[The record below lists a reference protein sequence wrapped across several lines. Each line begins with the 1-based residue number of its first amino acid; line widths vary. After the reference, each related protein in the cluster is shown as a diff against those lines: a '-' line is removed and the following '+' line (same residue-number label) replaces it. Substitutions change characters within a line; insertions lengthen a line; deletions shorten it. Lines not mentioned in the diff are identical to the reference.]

1 VIPLTLGEIAAAVGG
16 ELLAEADVVVT
27 GRVLIDSRAIQP
39 GDLFFALPGD
49 RVDGADF
56 VDSALAAGAVAAVT
70 SRPAPAPIIR
80 VTEPIVAFGE
90 LARAVL
96 ARLPEL
102 KVVGIT
108 GSSGKTS
115 TKDLLAQI
123 LEIDGPTVA
132 PHESFNNEIG
142 LPRTAL
148 LVDFATKY
156 LVLELGAR
164 GRGHLAYLCQ
174 IARPN
179 VAVVLNVGSAHVGEF
194 GSRSE
199 IAAAKAELVSGVDSD
214 AIVVL
219 NEDDPLVRAMADV
232 APVGARVITFGESS
246 TAQVRAANASLDSMA
261 RAGFDLA
268 IGAGSVR
275 VQLQVAGAHQIA
287 NALAA
292 ASVATGLG
300 MELPLIASALSAA
313 TVRSKWRLAIADTAD
328 GITIINDAYNANP
341 ESVRAALAALAV
353 IGKGR
358 RTWAVLGEMR
368 ELGVESAAQ
377 HEAIGRLVVDLG
389 IDRLIVVGRAARPM
403 LGAAT
408 AHGSWSGEAIFV
420 DTVAAAGEVLVGEVA
435 SGDVVLVKAS
445 RAVGLEAVAETL
457 ERRSRP

>member
-1 VIPLTLGEIAAAVGG
+1 MIPLTLGEIAAAVGG
-16 ELLAEADVVVT
+16 ELLGEADAVVT
-27 GRVLIDSRAIQP
+27 GRVVIDSRAIQP
-39 GDLFFALPGD
+39 GDLFIALPGD
-49 RVDGADF
+49 RLDGADF

-80 VTEPIVAFGE
+80 VAEPIVAFGA

-123 LEIDGPTVA
+123 LETDGPTVA
-132 PHESFNNEIG
+132 PQESFNNEIG

-148 LVDFATKY
+148 LANFTTKY

-164 GRGHLAYLCQ
+164 GRGHLTYLCQ
-174 IARPN
+174 IARPD

-194 GSRSE
+194 GSRAE
-199 IAAAKAELVSGVDSD
+199 IAAAKSELVAAVDSD

-219 NEDDPLVRAMADV
+219 NEDDPLVRAMVDV
-232 APVGARVITFGESS
+232 APVGARVITFGESG
-246 TAQVRAANASLDSMA
+246 TAHVRAVNVSLDPMA

-268 IGAGSVR
+268 VGSESER
-275 VQLQVAGAHQIA
+275 VQLRVTGAHQIA

-292 ASVATGLG
+292 ASVAVGLG
-300 MELPLIASALSAA
+300 MELPLIASALGAA
-313 TVRSKWRLAIADTAD
+313 TVRSKWRMAVADTAE
-328 GITIINDAYNANP
+328 GVKIINDAYNANP

-368 ELGVESAAQ
+368 ELGAESAAQ

-389 IDRLIVVGRAARPM
+389 IDRLIVVGPAARPIFR
-403 LGAAT
+403 AAT
-408 AHGSWSGEAIFV
+408 AQGSWSGEAIFV
-420 DTVAAAGEVLVGEVA
+420 DTVAAAGEVIVGEVT

-445 RAVGLEAVAETL
+445 RSVGLEAVAETL